1 MNPIPKKVKVQK
13 YGIYFAKSYLFVVD
27 EFDDIK
33 EWLER
38 SAVWKDL
45 QDDLCRDSEVWCEN
59 WDMDDVLY
67 VLYPALER
75 LISRNF
81 FYAALKNLIDFGV
94 MECVNPD

>member
-13 YGIYFAKSYLFVVD
+13 YGIYSAKSYLFVVD
-27 EFDDIK
+27 EFDDIRK
-33 EWLER
+33 C
-38 SAVWKDL
+38 WKGV
-45 QDDLCRDSEVWCEN
+45 QSEKTCKMIYTWDSEVWCEN

-81 FYAALKNLIDFGV
+81 FYAAL
-94 MECVNPD
+94 